1 MKNMLVQLWH
11 DERGFVQSTE
21 LILITVIAVIGLIVG
36 LSVIRDS
43 VTQELG
49 DSAAAVGQVDQS
61 YSIDVPGNGHGDSTT
76 GTVITVMDDV
86 VSLNRD
92 FGSVQV
98 TSTFNNFR
106 YEDKSDVG
114 DGQDIDGLAAAGI
127 IIASPFAKSTY
138 NEDKLPL
145 AIPIP

>member
-1 MKNMLVQLWH
+1 MKNILVQLWH

-49 DSAAAVGQVDQS
+49 DSAAAVGQFDQS
-61 YSIDVPGNGHGDSTT
+61 YSIDVPGNGHGDDTT
-76 GTVITVMDDV
+76 GTVITVMGDV
-86 VSLNRD
+86 VSLDRD

-98 TSTFNNFR
+98 TSTFNNFK
-106 YEDKSDVG
+106 YEDQSDVG
-114 DGQDIDGLAAAGI
+114 DGQDISGIAAAGI
-127 IIASPFAKSTY
+127 IIASPFASSTD
-138 NEDKLPL
+138 NENKIPNAL
-145 AIPIP
+145 PIP